1 MSNSLSKLRESMS
14 RQEGEN
20 SPGNSTQ
27 PHGPARS
34 AHPKNVKKKKSPLLP
49 ILLVLT
55 GCAVVAFAAWA
66 AVTSPAMAAILNN
79 SAPQAQ
85 APGAPGHSFAQ
96 VQIAK
101 PTYTPA
107 AMQPVAQVV
116 QPTAT
121 LVPTATPTLF
131 VPPTDEPENKPVE
144 LPTQTPTSEPAA
156 AVVETLPPTEEVAA
170 AAESVAVAEIVP
182 DTPTP
187 EYVAPTAAP
196 YVPPKTSSG
205 SGGERRIYVNLSEQ
219 RLYAYEGDTL
229 VNSFVVST
237 GTWQT
242 PTVTGT
248 YKIWIK
254 LRSAPMSGP
263 GYYLPDVPYIMYFY
277 KGYGI
282 HGTYWHNNFGTPM
295 SHGCVNMTISDAEWV
310 YNFTSV
316 GTVVEVSY

>member
-1 MSNSLSKLRESMS
+1 MNDSLSKLRNSMN
-14 RQEGEN
+14 EN
-20 SPGNSTQ
+20 QNGNMSQ
-27 PHGPARS
+27 SGGGSGKQKPAAHPARS
-34 AHPKNVKKKKSPLLP
+34 ANVKKKRNVLLP
-49 ILLVLT
+49 ILLVLV
-55 GCAVVAFAAWA
+55 GCAVLSFAAWS
-66 AVTSPAMAAILNN
+66 AVNFPALASILNMA
-79 SAPQAQ
+79 SAPSPEPR
-85 APGAPGHSFAQ
+85 APGLSFAP
-96 VQIAK
+96 VNIAK
-101 PTYTPA
+101 PTYTA
-107 AMQPVAQVV
+107 VAQQA

-121 LVPTATPTLF
+121 FTAIS
-131 VPPTDEPENKPVE
+131 VPPTVTLTQEPE
-144 LPTQTPTSEPAA
+144 
-156 AVVETLPPTEEVAA
+156 VVILPPTEAPTLETFILPTETPAS
-170 AAESVAVAEIVP
+170 ESVASVESVISAAIVP

-187 EYVAPTAAP
+187 EYTAPTAAP
-196 YVPPKTSSG
+196 YVPPQVTG
-205 SGGERRIYVNLSEQ
+205 NGGERWVYVNLSEQ

-242 PTVTGT
+242 PTVTGK

-254 LRSAPMSGP
+254 LRSSSMSGP

-295 SHGCVNMTISDAEWV
+295 SHGCVNMTIADAEWV